1 MNANITEY
9 LYECLSSITE
19 GMSSMHFDLYTTMD
33 GYGVDYL
40 DEVFGQ
46 QLNSGI
52 EIKTTIKWDMFLE
65 EFKHH
70 LESIK
75 AKLRIKGINV
85 VTYGFVDGDLEIF
98 HVQ

>member
-1 MNANITEY
+1 MNAKILKY
-9 LYECLSSITE
+9 LNECCSSLPRGI
-19 GMSSMHFDLYTTMD
+19 SSVHFDLYQTID
-33 GYGVDYL
+33 GYGIVFL
-40 DEVFGQ
+40 DEAFGQ

-52 EIKTTIKWDMFLE
+52 EIKTASKWDLFLE

-98 HVQ
+98 QV